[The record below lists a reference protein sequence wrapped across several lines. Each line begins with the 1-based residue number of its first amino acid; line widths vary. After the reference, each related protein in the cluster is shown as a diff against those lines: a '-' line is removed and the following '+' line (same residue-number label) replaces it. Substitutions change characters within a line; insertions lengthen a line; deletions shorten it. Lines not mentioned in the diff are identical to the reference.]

1 MFGDIAK
8 AKMDYYQGVVA
19 EYLRANRAVFL
30 NTECLIQIEAGDV
43 PSKGASW
50 FCDMVAVNLRE
61 CTAHLCE
68 VTYSQSLDAL
78 KKRLRAWDLN
88 WARVREA
95 LACDCAI
102 PEGWHV
108 EPWVFVPGDR
118 ILKLAREMVF
128 SQMPVP
134 RMTALEEVVPWKYRS
149 WDRVD
154 DAVF

>member
-1 MFGDIAK
+1 
-8 AKMDYYQGVVA
+8 
-19 EYLRANRAVFL
+19 
-30 NTECLIQIEAGDV
+30 
-43 PSKGASW
+43 
-50 FCDMVAVNLRE
+50 
-61 CTAHLCE
+61 
-68 VTYSQSLDAL
+68 L